1 MSAHLAALP
10 AEVRFLARAG
20 VIVLSLL
27 GIPACRGGA
36 SQTAPVTLRP
46 RVVASHPHDRMGYC
60 QGLVVTAGGAF
71 YESTGHYGKST
82 LRKVDIA
89 TGRVLKIE
97 KLPDELFAEG
107 IAVVGDRILQLT
119 WQENV
124 VLFWEETEKGFTK
137 VDERPYPFEGWGL
150 AYDGKMLVASDG
162 TETLRVLDP
171 ESLEVE
177 RVMRV
182 LDGDVPVSSLNE
194 LEFVRGEIFANVWK
208 ADKIVRIDPGSG
220 RVLGW
225 IDLRSLRREVE
236 WSPLLD
242 VLNGIAWNPR
252 QDRLYVTGKNW
263 SKVFEIELV
272 RE

>member
-1 MSAHLAALP
+1 
-10 AEVRFLARAG
+10 
-20 VIVLSLL
+20 
-27 GIPACRGGA
+27 
-36 SQTAPVTLRP
+36 
-46 RVVASHPHDRMGYC
+46 
-60 QGLVVTAGGAF
+60 
-71 YESTGHYGKST
+71 
-82 LRKVDIA
+82 
-89 TGRVLKIE
+89 
-97 KLPDELFAEG
+97 
-107 IAVVGDRILQLT
+107 
-119 WQENV
+119 
-124 VLFWEETEKGFTK
+124 
-137 VDERPYPFEGWGL
+137 
-150 AYDGKMLVASDG
+150 MLVASDG